1 MKDLINVE
9 TDRLTVRPMG
19 TEDWRSVQK
28 IWTDQS
34 RSEYAPYDNPK
45 DVSDEAVQTM
55 VRKWAEHQSREHI
68 FLVVC
73 LGQEV
78 IGFMNF
84 HLHGTRH
91 EISYGFQ
98 KEFQGKG
105 YAGEAVSAALE
116 ELSREGIKSFSA
128 GTGLKNTPSVKL
140 LHAVGFRQAGTEKVS
155 FYKDEEGDAIYFDG
169 GIYELDMP

>member
-1 MKDLINVE
+1 
-9 TDRLTVRPMG
+9 
-19 TEDWRSVQK
+19 
-28 IWTDQS
+28 
-34 RSEYAPYDNPK
+34 
-45 DVSDEAVQTM
+45 
-55 VRKWAEHQSREHI
+55 
-68 FLVVC
+68 
-73 LGQEV
+73 
-78 IGFMNF
+78 MNF

-140 LHAVGFRQAGTEKVS
+140 LHAVGFRQAGTEKAS

>member
-1 MKDLINVE
+1 
-9 TDRLTVRPMG
+9 
-19 TEDWRSVQK
+19 
-28 IWTDQS
+28 
-34 RSEYAPYDNPK
+34 
-45 DVSDEAVQTM
+45 M
-55 VRKWAEHQSREHI
+55 VRKWADHQNREHI
-68 FLVVC
+68 FLVAC

-78 IGFMNF
+78 IGFINF

-105 YAGEAVSAALE
+105 YAREAVSAALE
-116 ELSREGIKSFSA
+116 GLSREGIKSFSA

-140 LHAVGFRQAGTEKVS
+140 LHAVGFRQTGTEKVS
-155 FYKDEEGDAIYFDG
+155 FYKDAEGNAIYFDG